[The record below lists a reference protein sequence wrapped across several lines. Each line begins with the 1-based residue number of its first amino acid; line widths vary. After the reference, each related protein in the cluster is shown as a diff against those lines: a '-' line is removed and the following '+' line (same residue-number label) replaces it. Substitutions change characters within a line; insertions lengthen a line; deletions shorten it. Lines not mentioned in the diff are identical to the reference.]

1 MRLITYRLVVTAPDS
16 VTPDLLERY
25 VEDALE
31 GLSREDGIESRYV
44 QIGTAEG
51 LPDKAPEAR
60 GPVQPAGLPQGV
72 YREGA
77 DL

>member
-16 VTPDLLERY
+16 LAPDLLVRY

-51 LPDKAPEAR
+51 LPDKAPEER
-60 GPVQPAGLPQGV
+60 CTHGAGVVCP
-72 YREGA
+72 EA
-77 DL
+77 DSVV